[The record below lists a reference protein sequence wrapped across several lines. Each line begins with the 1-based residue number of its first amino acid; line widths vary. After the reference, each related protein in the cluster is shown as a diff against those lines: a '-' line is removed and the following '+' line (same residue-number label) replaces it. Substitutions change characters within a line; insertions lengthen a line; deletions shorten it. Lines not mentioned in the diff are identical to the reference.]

1 MICKV
6 RNAIERY
13 NMPLRGKT
21 VAVGVSGGADSM
33 ALLHVLIELKDELD
47 IKIVVCHVNHGIR
60 GESADRDEE
69 FVVKACERLGVD
81 CRVLKADVP
90 DLAEKRHI
98 GIEECGRK
106 IRYDFFNSVGGNVVI
121 ATAHTLSDRCE
132 TLLLNIARGASVKGL
147 CSIPAV
153 RGNIVRPLI
162 DCTRDDIELYCAE
175 NSIEYVT
182 DETNFDDIYS
192 RNRIRLN
199 VIPELKKL
207 NPSVEKSFM
216 RLISNAEEESE
227 FLNDF
232 SLEIIEKIRTDGGYD
247 AKQLKDRHIAIRK
260 RVIFEIINSETGLIP
275 EAVHVEQID
284 KILGGGRTE
293 IIGDTIV
300 EVKNGIL
307 FINPKSEKIE
317 DWECEFDLSEA
328 ETPFGKIKAE
338 IIHKKNLPSK
348 HFVHNKVLDYDS
360 IVGHAVLRNRRPG
373 DKIKLAGSSCTKT
386 LKKLF
391 NEKHIENRNGVPVLA
406 DEFGIC
412 WVQGLGCADRCKIK
426 PETDKI
432 LIIGE
437 DKQND

>member
-275 EAVHVEQID
+275 EAVHVGQID

-307 FINPKSEKIE
+307 VINPKSEKIE

>member
-69 FVVKACERLGVD
+69 FVVKVCERLGVD

-307 FINPKSEKIE
+307 VINPKSEKIE

-338 IIHKKNLPSK
+338 IIHKKNLPQK

>member
-247 AKQLKDRHIAIRK
+247 AKHLKDRHIAIRK

-307 FINPKSEKIE
+307 VINPKSEKIE

>member
-247 AKQLKDRHIAIRK
+247 AKQLKDWHIAIRK

-275 EAVHVEQID
+275 EAVHVGQID

-307 FINPKSEKIE
+307 VINPKSEKIE

>member
-90 DLAEKRHI
+90 DLAEKRHV

-232 SLEIIEKIRTDGGYD
+232 SLEIIKKIRTDGGYD

-307 FINPKSEKIE
+307 VINPKSEKIE

-338 IIHKKNLPSK
+338 IIHKKNLPQK

>member
-69 FVVKACERLGVD
+69 FVVKACEKLGVD

-247 AKQLKDRHIAIRK
+247 AKQLKDWHIAIRK

-275 EAVHVEQID
+275 EAVHVGQID

-307 FINPKSEKIE
+307 VINPKSEKIE

>member
-216 RLISNAEEESE
+216 RLISNAEEENE

-247 AKQLKDRHIAIRK
+247 AKQLKNRHIAIRK

-307 FINPKSEKIE
+307 VINPKSEKIE
-317 DWECEFDLSEA
+317 DWECEFNLSEA

>member
-275 EAVHVEQID
+275 EAVHVGQID
-284 KILGGGRTE
+284 KILCGGRTE

-307 FINPKSEKIE
+307 VINPKSEKIE